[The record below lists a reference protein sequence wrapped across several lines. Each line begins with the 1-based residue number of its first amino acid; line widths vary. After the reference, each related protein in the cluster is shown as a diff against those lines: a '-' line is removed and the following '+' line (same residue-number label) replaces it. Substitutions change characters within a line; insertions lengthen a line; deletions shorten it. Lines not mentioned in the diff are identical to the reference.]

1 MYTLYP
7 GPSVSPTSVIL
18 TSVTS
23 TTVTM
28 SWEPPPPDL
37 QNGIIRKYTV
47 KVANNLT
54 GNLFLLNTTKTEIL
68 VGMLHPYYFY
78 GFAVTAVTVEPGP
91 FSGDVTV
98 STLEDGEFSNNII
111 ATAKT
116 ANNSTLK
123 SACVSNCI
131 ILNSEGE
138 RFSGSMRLP

>member
-47 KVANNLT
+47 KVADGLT
-54 GNLFLLNTTKTEIL
+54 GNAFLLNTTKTEIL

-78 GFAVTAVTVEPGP
+78 SFAVTAVTVEPGP
-91 FSGDVTV
+91 FSSDVTV
-98 STLEDGEFSNNII
+98 RTLEDGEFSNI

-123 SACVSNCI
+123 SAYFLNCI